1 MHFHLC
7 LTFFPSISDTRSC
20 TAELVCKLF
29 TVLKCL
35 FIYYLLIIC
44 IFVFSSV
51 LYLFL
56 MLFFCT
62 LFSSGVVFVCVCLVL
77 TVFKHLTDDGHK
89 EIVLK
94 SFSANLFVTITCNL
108 SVPLVSNTVTASI
121 IFNAIAYCKVMKVKF
136 HNLMY
141 RVQTFNLL
149 SCGINL

>member
-1 MHFHLC
+1 MYICVQF
-7 LTFFPSISDTRSC
+7 RS
-20 TAELVCKLF
+20 
-29 TVLKCL
+29 L
-35 FIYYLLIIC
+35 FIFNAFLLY
-44 IFVFSSV
+44 SV
-51 LYLFL
+51 QFWGC
-56 MLFFCT
+56 FC
-62 LFSSGVVFVCVCLVL
+62 VCVCLVL
-77 TVFKHLTDDGHK
+77 RVFKHLTDDGHK

>member
-56 MLFFCT
+56 MLLYSVQFWGCFC
-62 LFSSGVVFVCVCLVL
+62 VCVCLVL
-77 TVFKHLTDDGHK
+77 RVFKHLTDDGHK